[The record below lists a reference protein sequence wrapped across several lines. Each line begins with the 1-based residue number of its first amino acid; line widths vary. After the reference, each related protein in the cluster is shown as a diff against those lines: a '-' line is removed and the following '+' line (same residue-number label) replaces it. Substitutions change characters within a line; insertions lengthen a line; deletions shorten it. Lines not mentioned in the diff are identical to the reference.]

1 VIYDAILKTKK
12 YIFVIFESSKLGEND
27 IKRTKHDSRQHG

>member
-1 VIYDAILKTKK
+1 MVQFWKQRRT
-12 YIFVIFESSKLGEND
+12 YIFVIFEISKLGEND